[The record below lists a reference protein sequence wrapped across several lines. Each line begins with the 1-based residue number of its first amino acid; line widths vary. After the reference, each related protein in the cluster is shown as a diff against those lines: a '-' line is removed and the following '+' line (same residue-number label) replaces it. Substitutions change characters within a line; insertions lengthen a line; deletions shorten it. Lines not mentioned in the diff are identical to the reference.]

1 MEAGRAYSYLVYERV
16 TRDWPDQVSN
26 PAACR
31 PDPSWKA
38 LFRSTSFIPGRHT
51 SVSILK
57 RGGGG
62 DNGLFVFTLFVGMNC
77 LTEAAI
83 LGAQKYSWLYVDGVL
98 DSHI

>member
-1 MEAGRAYSYLVYERV
+1 MPPRSVLEGFV
-16 TRDWPDQVSN
+16 QVDFIH
-26 PAACR
+26 PG
-31 PDPSWKA
+31 KA
-38 LFRSTSFIPGRHT
+38 HIRFYTQE
-51 SVSILK
+51 
-57 RGGGG
+57 GGGG